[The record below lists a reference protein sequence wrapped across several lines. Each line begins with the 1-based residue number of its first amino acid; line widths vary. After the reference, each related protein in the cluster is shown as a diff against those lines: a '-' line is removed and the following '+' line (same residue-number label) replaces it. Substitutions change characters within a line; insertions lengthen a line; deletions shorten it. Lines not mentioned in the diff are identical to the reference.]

1 MKTMAKVSINH
12 SGHTGCGITIISV
25 GKMGKFSIEATQN
38 KKISPTSY
46 FQTSLDFIRF
56 YFLTFCKNIID
67 YSLLREYVKWL
78 DKENSIKIVNLD
90 SAMDHRAFRFAT
102 RRQGIKGK

>member
-1 MKTMAKVSINH
+1 MKSMAKVSINH

-67 YSLLREYVKWL
+67 YSLLREYVKRL
-78 DKENSIKIVNLD
+78 HKENSIKNL
-90 SAMDHRAFRFAT
+90 S
-102 RRQGIKGK
+102 I